1 MPRRAKGLTPE
12 EQQASSISIH
22 AKHLLV
28 FLEALASEA
37 PVSSIDL
44 ETRLGVSGR
53 TIRRYKEALANQ
65 GFEIKTRRGQGY
77 QLKYV
82 PEHWVRILPQSI
94 HKQLLS
100 LDIMLKTAAQPSL
113 QVQEAV
119 DTLSKQILDRTS
131 RNTEM
136 LQVRL
141 KRAIKTDAG
150 LRRTAAR
157 AFSNLKLCL
166 DAILNEHPLEFDY
179 TDSKGEASH
188 REVDPYGCL
197 YTLDTW
203 YLICHDRRKKALR
216 NFALERMHDVKLQY
230 DKVFPYPADFDI
242 EKAYRGAWGVW
253 KSEGL
258 PTQCEFVVDKAL
270 ATFFREF
277 NFPSAKAHLQ
287 RDGRVRIKTSYA
299 DVAEAARWLAPY
311 ADMLEV
317 RYPEELKTELRLKA
331 EGILKR
337 LG

>member
-12 EQQASSISIH
+12 EQQASSISVH
-22 AKHLLV
+22 AKHLLL
-28 FLEALASEA
+28 FLEALAGEA
-37 PVSSIDL
+37 PVSSVEL
-44 ETRLGVSGR
+44 EARMGVSGR
-53 TIRRYKEALANQ
+53 TIRRYKEALASQ
-65 GFEIKTRRGQGY
+65 GFDIQTRRNQGY

-82 PEHWVRILPQSI
+82 PEEWVRILPQSI

-100 LDIMLKTAAQPSL
+100 LDIMLKTAALPSL

-119 DTLSKQILDRTS
+119 DVLSKQLLDSTS

-136 LQVRL
+136 LQQRL

-166 DAILNEHPLEFDY
+166 DAILNEHPLEFHY
-179 TDSKGEASH
+179 TDSKGESSH
-188 REVDPYGCL
+188 RQVEPHGCL

-203 YLICHDRRKKALR
+203 YLICFDRDRQAPR
-216 NFALERMHDVKLQY
+216 NFALERMQEVKLQY
-230 DKVFPYPADFDI
+230 DKVFRYPQDFDI

-253 KSEGL
+253 KTDGL
-258 PTQCEFVVDKAL
+258 PTPCEFVVDKEL
-270 ATFFREF
+270 GTFFREF
-277 NFPSAKAHLQ
+277 NFPHAKSHLQ

-311 ADMLEV
+311 ADKLEV
-317 RYPEELKTELRLKA
+317 RYPDELKKALRDKA
-331 EGILKR
+331 EGILRR